1 VVQFFGLLKIN
12 TISKMGKELILM
24 IYKNLTLIVTS
35 FILSFIIT
43 HAQESQVHDWENPS
57 VIGIN
62 KEKAHATFVLPSEKT
77 SDSRVISLN
86 GMWRFKWSP
95 DPDSRPVDFY
105 KQDYSVAD
113 WDLIQ
118 VPGDW
123 QMQGFDIPIYTN
135 MTYPFKSNPPSVT
148 SEPQRSFYSYSHRNP
163 IGSYCTTFNVPESW
177 LDKKVFINFGG
188 VKSAFYIWVNGQK
201 VGYSQDSMTPAEF
214 DLTSFI
220 KQGENKLAVEVYR
233 WSDGSYLEDQ
243 DMWRLSGIFRD
254 VDLCIRP
261 KIFIQDFKVT
271 AEPNDSL
278 THAQISVQVSIQNG
292 SDTAVNGLMVEAAI
306 SNGFLHKVLSKNIE
320 PTSISSDKS
329 LSLETILDNPLL
341 WSAETPNLYDLNLSI
356 KNVQQEIIDTI
367 HWRFGIK
374 KAVVDGE
381 LFKINGQVV
390 KLKGV
395 NRHEHH
401 PRTGRH
407 VDRQTMR
414 RDVELLK
421 QANIN
426 MVRTSHYP
434 NDPYFYELCD
444 IYGIYVMDEANQE
457 SHGFGIGNSVMGEN
471 PLWEAAHVDRAV
483 SMVERDKNHACVILW
498 SLGNEGGR
506 GRNIRAMA
514 EAVKKIDTTRPV
526 YCDSDRSVSAIYD
539 DGYLPPE
546 RLKQLGQRTSDRPVF
561 LREYAHAMGNSVGNL
576 QEYWDVIYSDQS
588 IVGAAIWDWVDQ
600 GIAKRIDGSPLR
612 YDGNPASLS
621 LKDNEYWAYG
631 GDFGD
636 VPNDGAFCINGLI
649 GPDRV
654 PHPHY
659 YQVQKVYQPIIF
671 ELVSEAP
678 LRIKL
683 INHYNFMSTNHLDIR
698 YSFKANGKVKDSDI
712 INIKP
717 IGPGDSKII
726 EIISPKWFDSTLEDI
741 CLNLTAQLKSP
752 TLWAE
757 EGFCVAREQFVM
769 KKAII
774 DTLQATQGNLDVQ
787 ENSDDIRVKGE
798 NFKIVLNKNKG
809 TLISWIIKDNELLQ
823 GPLEPYFW
831 KPANDNQKRN
841 NYNSR
846 LGPWKN
852 AAADLVVKQ
861 IEVTKE
867 DNLVIVHCLMNLYD
881 VAQYT
886 LDYIINSKGK
896 IQVQADY
903 QPNQTTIPLMPKF
916 GMRVQI
922 QNRFKNISWYGRGPY
937 ENYPDRKTGY
947 LIGLYEAK
955 LDNFITN
962 YIAPQDNANRC
973 DVRWFSLSDQ
983 NGNQIHI
990 TGLQEL
996 CFRAWPYTEDD
1007 LEKAKHPYELPVRDF
1022 INLNIDLNI
1031 HGVGGNDS
1039 WGARTMDQYTIDGNK
1054 PYRYGFILEY
1064 IDIIK

>member
-1 VVQFFGLLKIN
+1 MVK
-12 TISKMGKELILM
+12 SKLS
-24 IYKNLTLIVTS
+24 LIVTC
-35 FILSFIIT
+35 ILFSMIMT
-43 HAQESQVHDWENPS
+43 YAQESTKVNDWENPS

-62 KEKAHATFVLPSEKT
+62 KEKAHATFVLPSEKST
-77 SDSRVISLN
+77 DSRVVSLN
-86 GMWRFKWSP
+86 GLWRFKWSP

-105 KQDYSVAD
+105 KQDYSVAA

-118 VPGDW
+118 VPGNW

-135 MTYPFKSNPPSVT
+135 MAYPFKSNPPSVT
-148 SEPQRSFYSYSHRNP
+148 SEPSRSFYSYSHRNP
-163 IGSYCTTFNVPESW
+163 VGSYCTTFIVPQLW
-177 LDKKVFINFGG
+177 LEKNVFINFGG

-201 VGYSQDSMTPAEF
+201 VGYSQGSMTPAEF
-214 DLTSFI
+214 NITSFI

-254 VDLCIRP
+254 VDLFIRP
-261 KIFIQDFKVT
+261 KTFVQDFKVT
-271 AEPNDSL
+271 AEPDDSL
-278 THAQISVQVSIQNG
+278 AKANVNVQINIENR
-292 SDTAVNGLMVEAAI
+292 SDAAVKDLIVEAII
-306 SNGFLHKVLSKNIE
+306 SNGLVRKVISKNIE
-320 PTSISSDKS
+320 SIGSSS
-329 LSLETILDNPLL
+329 NNSIILETTLEKPLL
-341 WSAETPNLYDLNLSI
+341 WSAETPELYDLQLNL
-356 KNVQQEIIDTI
+356 KNTKNEIIDTI
-367 HWRFGIK
+367 HWRFGVK
-374 KAVVDGE
+374 KVTVEGE
-381 LFKINGQVV
+381 LFKINGQAV

-434 NDPYFYELCD
+434 DDPYFYELCD

-457 SHGFGIGNSVMGEN
+457 SHGFGIGNTVLGDN

-483 SMVERDKNHACVILW
+483 SMVQRDKNHACVILW

-506 GRNIRAMA
+506 GRNMRAMA
-514 EAVKKIDTTRPV
+514 EAVKKIDTNRPV

-546 RLKQLGQRTSDRPVF
+546 RLKQLGQRTTDRPVF

-576 QEYWDVIYSDQS
+576 QEYWDVIYSDPS

-600 GIAKRIDGSPLR
+600 GIAKRIDGSPLS

-631 GDFGD
+631 GDFND

-659 YQVQKVYQPIIF
+659 YQVQKVYQPIVF
-671 ELVSEAP
+671 ELVSEKP
-678 LRIKL
+678 LRIKV
-683 INHYNFMSTNHLDIR
+683 INHYNFMSTDHLDIR
-698 YSFKANGKVKDSDI
+698 YSFKANGKVKESDVLG
-712 INIKP
+712 INLL
-717 IGPGDSKII
+717 GPGDSKII
-726 EIISPKWFDSTLEDI
+726 EIASPEWLDSTLEDI

-752 TLWAE
+752 NLWAE

-769 KKAII
+769 KKAEVEA
-774 DTLQATQGNLDVQ
+774 LQAAQGDLDVQ
-787 ENSDDIRVKGE
+787 ENSDDIQVKGDD
-798 NFKIVLNKNKG
+798 FKIVIGKNKG
-809 TLISWIIKDNELLQ
+809 TLISWIVKDNELFK

-852 AAADLVVKQ
+852 AGADLVVKQ
-861 IEVTKE
+861 IEVKKE
-867 DNLVIVHCLMNLYD
+867 DNLVKVHCLMNLYN

-886 LDYIINSKGK
+886 LDYIINSKGQ

-903 QPNQTTIPLMPKF
+903 EPNQTTIPLMPKF

-922 QNRFKNISWYGRGPY
+922 QDRFNDISWYGRGPY

-947 LIGLYEAK
+947 LIGLYESK
-955 LDNFITN
+955 LENFITN
-962 YIAPQDNANRC
+962 YVAPQDNANRC

-983 NGNQIHI
+983 NGNHIHV

-1007 LEKAKHPYELPVRDF
+1007 LEKAKHPFELPVRDL

-1031 HGVGGNDS
+1031 HGVGGNDA

-1054 PYRYGFILEY
+1054 PYHYGFILEY
-1064 IDIIK
+1064 RDIVK